1 LPELVRVHGV
11 KETTMSKISL
21 GFAVLA
27 FSLAGH
33 AMAETVPAVKGEKAV
48 LKLTVLEYKG
58 GTNGA
63 MSVEVSNPSSAP
75 ADFNS
80 QGLYFVP
87 EENANNAPQRLGA
100 VGHPAISVPAGK
112 SVKLQLDVYCI
123 DSHRRSP
130 KSGDKFHL
138 AGTRMPQS
146 LSNDIAKET
155 RKAADQHGGY
165 AAPAAKS
172 SIQSEVWKQ
181 RDKKWLKLEGE
192 GYQEATK

>member
-1 LPELVRVHGV
+1 
-11 KETTMSKISL
+11 MNKISL
-21 GFAVLA
+21 SFAVLA
-27 FSLAGH
+27 LGLAGH

-63 MSVEVSNPSSAP
+63 MSVEISNPSSAP
-75 ADFNS
+75 ANFNS

-87 EENANNAPQRLGA
+87 EETANNAPQRLGA
-100 VGHPAISVPAGK
+100 VGHPAIAVPAGK

-138 AGTRMPQS
+138 ANTRMPQS
-146 LSNDIAKET
+146 LSNDIANET
-155 RKAADQHGGY
+155 RKAADAHGGY